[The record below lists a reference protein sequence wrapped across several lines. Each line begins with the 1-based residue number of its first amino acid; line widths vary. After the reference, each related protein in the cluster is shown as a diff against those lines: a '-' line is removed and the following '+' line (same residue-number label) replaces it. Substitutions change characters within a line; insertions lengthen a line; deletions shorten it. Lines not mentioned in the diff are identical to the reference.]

1 MLWRNNAK
9 LALASLK
16 SAKWRSFLTMLGI
29 IIGVV
34 SVVTTVSIGE
44 GVKQQVNKQI
54 SQLGPDLITVRP
66 GKVVNRDA
74 NGSVTG
80 YNVLGLIGAGN
91 LNETDWQGLQKIQNA
106 RLVVPM
112 NLVPGVLKSSDRTY
126 DEAVVIGAPAGVP
139 EVLNQELAYGT
150 FYENSDA
157 NKGTAVIGKRV
168 AEKFF
173 QENVPIGKSFEF
185 RGRNFMVRGVFDE
198 FPASPLTPTADYNN
212 AIFIPYDISKEV
224 AGGQTHIYQILLKPT
239 SPDMAA
245 QLSNDVRGSLKASRG
260 GQEDFTVLRQDENI
274 SLADSLLT
282 LLTTMIAAVAAVSL
296 IVGGIGIM
304 NVMLVSVTERTHE
317 IGIRKAVGATNQQ
330 ILSQFLLEAAVLS
343 SVGGVVGV
351 LMAVIVNY
359 LLRIFTDIQPV
370 ITLQIVLV
378 ATAVSLV
385 VGIMFGI
392 TPALRAARK
401 DPIEAL
407 RSI

>member
-1 MLWRNNAK
+1 M
-9 LALASLK
+9 
-16 SAKWRSFLTMLGI
+16 
-29 IIGVV
+29 
-34 SVVTTVSIGE
+34 
-44 GVKQQVNKQI
+44 
-54 SQLGPDLITVRP
+54 
-66 GKVVNRDA
+66 
-74 NGSVTG
+74 
-80 YNVLGLIGAGN
+80 
-91 LNETDWQGLQKIQNA
+91 
-106 RLVVPM
+106 
-112 NLVPGVLKSSDRTY
+112 
-126 DEAVVIGAPAGVP
+126 IGAPAGVP

-150 FYENSDA
+150 FYENADA
-157 NKGTAVIGKRV
+157 NKDSAVIGKRV
-168 AEKFF
+168 AERFF

-185 RGRNFMVRGVFDE
+185 RGRNFVVRGVFDE
-198 FPASPLTPTADYNN
+198 FPASPLAPAADYNN
-212 AIFIPYDISKEV
+212 AIFIPYNTSREV
-224 AGGQTHIYQILLKPT
+224 AGGQTHIYQILLKP
-239 SPDMAA
+239 SNPDMAA
-245 QLSNDVRGSLKASRG
+245 QLSEDVRSSLRASRG

-343 SVGGVVGV
+343 FVGGIVGV
-351 LMAVIVNY
+351 FMAVIVNY

-370 ITLQIVLV
+370 ITLPIVIA
-378 ATAVSLV
+378 ATLVSLL
-385 VGIMFGI
+385 VGIIFGI